1 MLIRIRD
8 NWGKEYRVEDSEVR
22 QFAEQMKGEGRHF
35 APVRTLVN
43 PKTGEEWDGVQW
55 NEKAKEGKQPWEARA
70 IDDENAAFSGYLKEG
85 WQYKQWEEPDAW
97 EKVKGFFD
105 TENFKDPTGQQNDLE
120 YNAKNVAAGVGSAV
134 VSGVTG
140 LANAIQGTVLNAA
153 AFASRALGAEDT
165 ADAIADVRKETG
177 ENIRAMRD
185 NATDAIIEG
194 LDAQGMKDARDLV
207 DTGLDVVEGFSG
219 LYGLGAAVG
228 GATKGIVKLAGSMG
242 KTVDAA
248 KVGGTVLAGQMGAD
262 AYEHALEEMEAQ
274 EDASGKEISGLQKT
288 IVAGAR
294 AAMSAATSKLFGK
307 IAGIGIPKETAQK
320 VVERSLGQSARVLVQ
335 EMGEFA
341 AINDLNVLADE
352 AGRWAADVD
361 HLDPEKGIGARIL
374 EESLH
379 GAGMVLGMKSQ
390 KILKGAWNAMTPM
403 RIEGFAKYAEAMKR
417 AELGAMDA
425 AANGG
430 PKVVAITPKGVGVL
444 NDGGFIRQSEGEAVA
459 PDGMVFTADGKVR
472 TIGAGRCGELSD
484 GEYGI
489 PGTGNGERR
498 FGGDLTENACK
509 LVALAEEGLVETRK
523 IPLDALPGDAKSG
536 ENGIRLRLK
545 EDGTTELVSDIPE
558 SEQKKP
564 VVVFERE
571 DGTFSLVTGR
581 KRVAAGKTAK
591 NGEIEAVVIREKDG
605 WTEDTARVV
614 DVVDNLMKGSPVS
627 DTEAMTA
634 ANALGIG
641 YKRAEEWGL
650 TANKNVAAAFRMREN
665 ASAELEGMVTEGSVR
680 LESAD
685 AIAQN
690 ANKSNM
696 PGASEEHIA
705 TIQTELAV
713 KMGLGTPDEI
723 AAVCRKLRE
732 TDMSPEEAMD
742 PMARSRKIDEAIA
755 EAERERLEEAAKKSG
770 LTPDQE
776 AKVQNTPVER
786 EDGTLTTVRATEEAD
801 RQVAEQKRT
810 PDGEPSTKLMVQ
822 GDRVT
827 CARFPEVEL
836 VRPEAEGGI
845 AALRGLTATE
855 MLKPENREAVTD
867 LLEEIGRT
875 VGEFAISGEAEMAAA
890 QELLSAR
897 VAKRRLEAE
906 QMRRK
911 TINEVLGV
919 LAGSGLAKD
928 VHTDQA
934 SFDAR
939 LKQGKGIKTWLTST
953 DEVWGFTDGNEI
965 WLNPKT
971 ARLET
976 PIHEY
981 GHLGIEMCK
990 RTNRDVYDRGIAI
1003 AKETGLFRE
1012 ISENDAYK
1020 HDSEASRAEE
1030 VLATIIGKRG
1040 EEALKGAPE
1049 TLRAKVKE
1057 WLVDFWKAFGEAIG
1071 LREITPEQAA
1081 EMTLEQVADAIR
1093 AEMMSGKRFGEGGG
1107 KNADGRNNG
1116 ELKYS
1121 VAKFRSGKDYVNVDV
1136 DQHLFDG
1143 KSEKEIQKIAR
1154 KVIKDRFRGK
1164 VIGEVPKN
1172 AYVKTKTAE
1181 EFAYGGK
1188 PMEREVKEAKM
1199 RSSTELDNLLAVS
1212 EHKGH
1217 EKDNGSHPEAVGG
1230 WDYYET
1236 IFKVGDKLFT
1246 GKINIMNN
1254 KKGRVF
1260 YDVTG
1265 VKENTQ
1271 GLMAQYGEPQ
1281 GQFPGNVPQIVSQ
1294 DGDAAQGGG
1303 IKLSIGGIFTGTAAD
1318 YANRSRQGG
1327 VDDGPSL
1334 KHIGTGEGSQVYGWG
1349 LYGSKVR
1356 GVAEVYAH
1364 TDRMNKDA
1372 AMRVARQSMPPRR
1385 VLLDGKPIEFDRW
1398 GENEERTPE
1407 SYAAKSIYQLDGDMV
1422 KAEQALSKEEGYIA
1436 KVALEWLR
1444 NNRDR
1449 ITPPDP
1455 TPKVQEHIYEQT
1467 FFTNRAPGDE
1477 SHLLKWYE
1485 PVSEEN
1491 KQRILEQARKEGL
1504 DTAIIEKRWRRIIH
1518 RDTGRDLGAYDSGE
1532 DVYDAVTETL
1542 GSPKAASEFLYRAGI
1557 DGVKY
1562 PVDSYGGKT
1571 IKDGDTAGWNYV
1583 SFSDENIRV
1592 DHKWT
1597 DGELKFSVARTN
1609 GGMNFVLL
1617 DRPVDI
1623 DWNSKDAVHDYLVEQ
1638 VGKGAVSLADRQRV
1652 RIGEDLP
1659 KEYTRSNYAEQ
1670 LFRKK
1675 RLRKLRGKT
1684 AKHLDE
1690 IIVVSGN
1697 PEAEDGDHKNRTY
1710 YRRIVNF
1717 GVSGHET
1724 ARGYSA
1730 YLVTYDHKGEECL
1743 YDIVSIKENH
1753 SLSSALKAG
1762 SHGGFKILS
1771 TNNSEWST
1779 PLIVSQ
1785 DGDAAQG
1792 GRKVVDSATDAAYLD
1807 AVKRGD
1813 METARAMVEAAAKKA
1828 GYDAD
1833 VSYRGSHE
1841 APVNDGS
1848 NASLDKAEEM
1858 FGTSDRDKLL
1868 AMGYRRKTA
1877 PQAVDAIMKA
1887 KGNPDAMIDVWRA
1900 VRTSVKDVNLRKGD
1914 WIALSEDCAHEHG
1927 RRWLDGRYRIIHDKV
1942 RAGSIFTD
1950 GNMLEEAGF
1959 DDGQARVYKNTK
1971 NGTKLLEVTY
1981 DDNGDVIPL
1990 SQRFSQENPDIR
2002 YSAKR
2007 QELPTVDGENVA
2019 AWLLNGRLRLADDAK
2034 YQPAAIKSAGMSV
2047 KYTPAENL
2055 GVSKPVNFSMSMLVD
2070 LYQSIRKNP
2079 ALPKVLTNAHR
2090 MKRRW
2095 LGRMTKGSEV
2105 ELNPEMFGIV
2115 SKSDEARIKA
2125 ELKAEGRFRN
2135 EDPGWNMR
2143 HTKKQNDNERH
2154 MSEMLLEDRLRSL
2167 SEDRVKGKAF
2177 GENAAATAVMAHE
2190 IGVLAMQLPKTSG
2203 ENEIIASMRTLGTGI
2218 KEFFEKDA
2226 RQFESVRATAKSDKL
2241 RNAEIEQTNF
2251 AKGQALRAVSWW
2263 RGYESKNGEA
2273 EAYFKQNDNE
2283 LYAETLGMFLAAPEA
2298 LRQQAP
2304 KAFNLIVEKMAENQ
2318 TLLDAYNRLTES
2330 HDGSGPAE
2338 KVMRKIEAQWTHEA
2352 QMEIAKLEKE
2362 LDKPLGSGIQRA
2374 KRRVILNLHSKEGVA
2389 VSVVGDGLRE
2399 NVAAAKRAWKRG
2411 DISKADFEAVRK
2423 DAKDTLRD
2431 LKLGVLKK
2439 QRGGGRD
2446 RVYALDFLGK
2456 VMGDIERDGIDLADF
2471 RRYLKAQ
2478 RVIETQGRAMDFGMS
2493 PSEAQK
2499 VLDGLRE
2506 KFGDGGMTYRKI
2518 EAAAMRY
2525 RAVREKN
2532 VLDDEYIVEAFGKAR
2547 IDAWKRNVHYVRTQR
2562 TVSAEEAEAHNKT
2575 LDGMK
2580 RADPLTELE
2589 MLMDLHHRKHRS
2601 THGDTFMEPLTGS
2614 LKATEDPLQA
2624 TLANDIRM
2632 MAFARRNHLMVQLAD
2647 IARREKLEGWK
2658 EVHDKA
2664 GEIRLDRS
2672 ERYGSVSFL
2681 RDGERKLLIL
2691 PKVVAEGFKHAASD
2705 VAGMVKANR
2714 MLSAVLTQYSARF
2727 AVRNLSRNRA
2737 STEINV
2743 PWMGESRLVRGARF
2757 AGMGPAAR
2765 VAEILMERALVR
2777 LPDRYSRNVAANL
2790 LWGEHTNMYWMAE
2803 ATRIAELMQNPKGF
2817 RELAEKAD
2825 QHAANGEYGKAKQ
2838 ILEDIEKAREI
2849 MKHPIFAGH
2858 WEMTRGTTERTDLDE
2873 VFRALDIRTKIED
2886 VPLKNLKK
2894 LARGLA
2900 DAANAIKR
2908 FNTFEES
2915 RIKIVSILAAER
2927 AKLRAKER
2935 GGNWK
2940 YDNGDIDYISAT
2952 MAGSPRYENRGRW
2965 MNVLEAI
2972 SLGPFVN
2979 VSMKGA
2985 LRTFESMKID
2995 PAAWWSKAA
3004 QRYAGRM
3011 AEVALWSGGGYAFVA
3026 QVARRLFEDDEDAQQ
3041 AIDGFE
3047 RFGKRM
3053 ARARACTSDY
3063 RIRNYDVMPLGLYGK
3078 YSAFGINI
3086 PRGDEDRLFTPMTDL
3101 FAQYLL
3107 GTEAARK
3114 MGLQEPMEG
3123 AYEGV
3128 FQTLATTATGS
3139 GLAPDL
3145 MRGSMIWNLGRDVF
3159 YSWFNNPYNTF
3170 TQRPLYDENLWKER
3184 WNRPAEFLKAT
3195 LKQAWND
3202 VGGQVV
3208 LPATTW
3214 DEDEGEV
3221 PDDGKWVMSI
3231 AEDKEQTEMPIG
3243 GKTVF
3248 RALHYV
3254 PLASAALSGVFY
3266 MNCDGDKRIARRLAT
3281 MLETEKAVRDRVAMQ
3296 CVEMQLKHED
3306 TAVDYSP
3313 ILDKAIEENGWDGSD
3328 RAMIEQAITRKLNF
3342 MSRKLGKQDTPI
3354 LELMSRKNMSR
3365 AERERAKRY
3374 LIGIGWKG
3382 PEEWDR

>member
-1 MLIRIRD
+1 MT
-8 NWGKEYRVEDSEVR
+8 
-22 QFAEQMKGEGRHF
+22 
-35 APVRTLVN
+35 TL
-43 PKTGEEWDGVQW
+43 
-55 NEKAKEGKQPWEARA
+55 R
-70 IDDENAAFSGYLKEG
+70 
-85 WQYKQWEEPDAW
+85 
-97 EKVKGFFD
+97 
-105 TENFKDPTGQQNDLE
+105 
-120 YNAKNVAAGVGSAV
+120 
-134 VSGVTG
+134 
-140 LANAIQGTVLNAA
+140 
-153 AFASRALGAEDT
+153 
-165 ADAIADVRKETG
+165 
-177 ENIRAMRD
+177 
-185 NATDAIIEG
+185 
-194 LDAQGMKDARDLV
+194 
-207 DTGLDVVEGFSG
+207 
-219 LYGLGAAVG
+219 
-228 GATKGIVKLAGSMG
+228 
-242 KTVDAA
+242 
-248 KVGGTVLAGQMGAD
+248 
-262 AYEHALEEMEAQ
+262 
-274 EDASGKEISGLQKT
+274 
-288 IVAGAR
+288 
-294 AAMSAATSKLFGK
+294 
-307 IAGIGIPKETAQK
+307 
-320 VVERSLGQSARVLVQ
+320 
-335 EMGEFA
+335 
-341 AINDLNVLADE
+341 
-352 AGRWAADVD
+352 
-361 HLDPEKGIGARIL
+361 
-374 EESLH
+374 
-379 GAGMVLGMKSQ
+379 
-390 KILKGAWNAMTPM
+390 
-403 RIEGFAKYAEAMKR
+403 
-417 AELGAMDA
+417 
-425 AANGG
+425 
-430 PKVVAITPKGVGVL
+430 
-444 NDGGFIRQSEGEAVA
+444 
-459 PDGMVFTADGKVR
+459 
-472 TIGAGRCGELSD
+472 
-484 GEYGI
+484 
-489 PGTGNGERR
+489 
-498 FGGDLTENACK
+498 
-509 LVALAEEGLVETRK
+509 
-523 IPLDALPGDAKSG
+523 DALPTGHAK
-536 ENGIRLRLK
+536 
-545 EDGTTELVSDIPE
+545 
-558 SEQKKP
+558 
-564 VVVFERE
+564 
-571 DGTFSLVTGR
+571 
-581 KRVAAGKTAK
+581 
-591 NGEIEAVVIREKDG
+591 
-605 WTEDTARVV
+605 
-614 DVVDNLMKGSPVS
+614 
-627 DTEAMTA
+627 
-634 ANALGIG
+634 
-641 YKRAEEWGL
+641 
-650 TANKNVAAAFRMREN
+650 
-665 ASAELEGMVTEGSVR
+665 
-680 LESAD
+680 
-685 AIAQN
+685 
-690 ANKSNM
+690 
-696 PGASEEHIA
+696 
-705 TIQTELAV
+705 
-713 KMGLGTPDEI
+713 
-723 AAVCRKLRE
+723 
-732 TDMSPEEAMD
+732 
-742 PMARSRKIDEAIA
+742 
-755 EAERERLEEAAKKSG
+755 
-770 LTPDQE
+770 
-776 AKVQNTPVER
+776 
-786 EDGTLTTVRATEEAD
+786 
-801 RQVAEQKRT
+801 
-810 PDGEPSTKLMVQ
+810 
-822 GDRVT
+822 
-827 CARFPEVEL
+827 
-836 VRPEAEGGI
+836 GI
-845 AALRGLTATE
+845 AAAAERTRE
-855 MLKPENREAVTD
+855 EEAV
-867 LLEEIGRT
+867 
-875 VGEFAISGEAEMAAA
+875 
-890 QELLSAR
+890 
-897 VAKRRLEAE
+897 
-906 QMRRK
+906 
-911 TINEVLGV
+911 INLY
-919 LAGSGLAKD
+919 S
-928 VHTDQA
+928 
-934 SFDAR
+934 
-939 LKQGKGIKTWLTST
+939 
-953 DEVWGFTDGNEI
+953 
-965 WLNPKT
+965 
-971 ARLET
+971 
-976 PIHEY
+976 
-981 GHLGIEMCK
+981 
-990 RTNRDVYDRGIAI
+990 DR
-1003 AKETGLFRE
+1003 
-1012 ISENDAYK
+1012 
-1020 HDSEASRAEE
+1020 
-1030 VLATIIGKRG
+1030 
-1040 EEALKGAPE
+1040 
-1049 TLRAKVKE
+1049 
-1057 WLVDFWKAFGEAIG
+1057 
-1071 LREITPEQAA
+1071 
-1081 EMTLEQVADAIR
+1081 
-1093 AEMMSGKRFGEGGG
+1093 EGGNPG
-1107 KNADGRNNG
+1107 HKASPG
-1116 ELKYS
+1116 
-1121 VAKFRSGKDYVNVDV
+1121 
-1136 DQHLFDG
+1136 
-1143 KSEKEIQKIAR
+1143 
-1154 KVIKDRFRGK
+1154 
-1164 VIGEVPKN
+1164 
-1172 AYVKTKTAE
+1172 VKTT
-1181 EFAYGGK
+1181 
-1188 PMEREVKEAKM
+1188 
-1199 RSSTELDNLLAVS
+1199 SST
-1212 EHKGH
+1212 
-1217 EKDNGSHPEAVGG
+1217 
-1230 WDYYET
+1230 
-1236 IFKVGDKLFT
+1236 
-1246 GKINIMNN
+1246 
-1254 KKGRVF
+1254 
-1260 YDVTG
+1260 
-1265 VKENTQ
+1265 
-1271 GLMAQYGEPQ
+1271 
-1281 GQFPGNVPQIVSQ
+1281 PQIVSQ
-1294 DGDAAQGGG
+1294 EGGG
-1303 IKLSIGGIFTGTAAD
+1303 KQEGLKYSIGGIFTGSAAD
-1318 YANRSRQGG
+1318 YANRSREGG
-1327 VDDGPSL
+1327 G
-1334 KHIGTGEGSQVYGWG
+1334 
-1349 LYGSKVR
+1349 
-1356 GVAEVYAH
+1356 
-1364 TDRMNKDA
+1364 
-1372 AMRVARQSMPPRR
+1372 
-1385 VLLDGKPIEFDRW
+1385 
-1398 GENEERTPE
+1398 
-1407 SYAAKSIYQLDGDMV
+1407 
-1422 KAEQALSKEEGYIA
+1422 
-1436 KVALEWLR
+1436 
-1444 NNRDR
+1444 
-1449 ITPPDP
+1449 
-1455 TPKVQEHIYEQT
+1455 
-1467 FFTNRAPGDE
+1467 
-1477 SHLLKWYE
+1477 
-1485 PVSEEN
+1485 
-1491 KQRILEQARKEGL
+1491 
-1504 DTAIIEKRWRRIIH
+1504 
-1518 RDTGRDLGAYDSGE
+1518 
-1532 DVYDAVTETL
+1532 
-1542 GSPKAASEFLYRAGI
+1542 
-1557 DGVKY
+1557 
-1562 PVDSYGGKT
+1562 
-1571 IKDGDTAGWNYV
+1571 
-1583 SFSDENIRV
+1583 

-1597 DGELKFSVARTN
+1597 DGELKFSVKMIGTDEGVYKTSIDTKNPKTKDGRNTVIFRRDPRECDALLVESETIKAVEKALPENIKTGDKSIKYTESERIAVR
-1609 GGMNFVLL
+1609 NFVKEKAKAQRGEVQNPEFGEIYIGL
-1617 DRPVDI
+1617 DFVKEVQAHAISTAREI
-1623 DWNSKDAVHDYLVEQ
+1623 AAVSSAREIAEKMRHFAASPNEEIKRGKNKYIEYGLATFEFQGERYLVMGE
-1638 VGKGAVSLADRQRV
+1638 VGIRNNAKPYYDQRIVAKIKAETSPSLHAHIETESAFDEVYDNRF
-1652 RIGEDLP
+1652 RILMQ
-1659 KEYTRSNYAEQ
+1659 AAQ
-1670 LFRKK
+1670 
-1675 RLRKLRGKT
+1675 
-1684 AKHLDE
+1684 
-1690 IIVVSGN
+1690 
-1697 PEAEDGDHKNRTY
+1697 EAENNRE
-1710 YRRIVNF
+1710 VMM
-1717 GVSGHET
+1717 
-1724 ARGYSA
+1724 
-1730 YLVTYDHKGEECL
+1730 
-1743 YDIVSIKENH
+1743 
-1753 SLSSALKAG
+1753 
-1762 SHGGFKILS
+1762 
-1771 TNNSEWST
+1771 
-1779 PLIVSQ
+1779 Q
-1785 DGDAAQG
+1785 
-1792 GRKVVDSATDAAYLD
+1792 
-1807 AVKRGD
+1807 
-1813 METARAMVEAAAKKA
+1813 
-1828 GYDAD
+1828 
-1833 VSYRGSHE
+1833 
-1841 APVNDGS
+1841 
-1848 NASLDKAEEM
+1848 
-1858 FGTSDRDKLL
+1858 
-1868 AMGYRRKTA
+1868 
-1877 PQAVDAIMKA
+1877 
-1887 KGNPDAMIDVWRA
+1887 
-1900 VRTSVKDVNLRKGD
+1900 VR
-1914 WIALSEDCAHEHG
+1914 
-1927 RRWLDGRYRIIHDKV
+1927 
-1942 RAGSIFTD
+1942 
-1950 GNMLEEAGF
+1950 
-1959 DDGQARVYKNTK
+1959 
-1971 NGTKLLEVTY
+1971 
-1981 DDNGDVIPL
+1981 
-1990 SQRFSQENPDIR
+1990 
-2002 YSAKR
+2002 R
-2007 QELPTVDGENVA
+2007 QELPTADGEDVA

-2034 YQPAAIKSAGMSV
+2034 YGLAERRLAEHSSAISAPIEVM
-2047 KYTPAENL
+2047 TPSGDL
-2055 GVSKPVNFSMSMLVD
+2055 KVMKPVEFAFSSLVE
-2070 LYQSIRKNP
+2070 LYQWMRGSP
-2079 ALPKVLTNAHR
+2079 ALPKILTKAHQE
-2090 MKRRW
+2090 KRAW
-2095 LGRMTKGSEV
+2095 LGRITKGSEV

-2154 MSEMLLEDRLRSL
+2154 MSENLLEDRLRSL
-2167 SEDRVKGKAF
+2167 AEDRVKGKAG
-2177 GENAAATAVMAHE
+2177 GEYAAPAAALAHE
-2190 IGVLAMQLPKTSG
+2190 VAALAMEMPANAKMP
-2203 ENEIIASMRTLGTGI
+2203 EIARALRTLGNGI
-2218 KEFFEKDA
+2218 VKIFEKDA
-2226 RQFESVRATAKSDKL
+2226 AYIDKWKKSGFKVTEVEGSDSML
-2241 RNAEIEQTNF
+2241 AEAI
-2251 AKGQALRAVSWW
+2251 QAVAWW
-2263 RGYESKNGEA
+2263 RGYEGGVRQARDGRGKLYEYKTA
-2273 EAYFKQNDNE
+2273 EDYFKNNHKE
-2283 LYAETLGMFLAAPEA
+2283 LCAEVMGMFLTAPEELSNRA
-2298 LRQQAP
+2298 LG
-2304 KAFNLIVEKMAENQ
+2304 LYYEIVERLAGDQK
-2318 TLLDAYNRLTES
+2318 LLDAYNRLTEGYS
-2330 HDGSGPAE
+2330 GSGPAE

-2681 RDGERKLLIL
+2681 RDGERKLLIM

-2743 PWMGESRLVRGARF
+2743 PWMGESRFVRGARF

-2765 VAEILMERALVR
+2765 VAEILMEWALVR

-2825 QHAANGEYGKAKQ
+2825 QYAANGEYGKAKQ

-2873 VFRALDIRTKIED
+2873 VFRSLDIRTKIED

-3026 QVARRLFEDDEDAQQ
+3026 QVARRLFEDDEDAQR

-3107 GTEAARK
+3107 GTEAAK
-3114 MGLQEPMEG
+3114 KVGLQEPMEG

-3382 PEEWDR
+3382 PEE

>member
-8 NWGKEYRVEDSEVR
+8 NWGKEYRVEDSEVG

-105 TENFKDPTGQQNDLE
+105 EENFKDPTGQQNDLE
-120 YNAKNVAAGVGSAV
+120 YNAKNIVAGAGSAV

-153 AFASRALGAEDT
+153 AFASRALGAEDA

-185 NATDAIIEG
+185 KATDAIIEG

-219 LYGLGAAVG
+219 LYGLGAAVS

-262 AYEHALEEMEAQ
+262 AYEHALEEMEMQ
-274 EDASGKEISGLQKT
+274 EEASGKEISGLQKT

-361 HLDPEKGIGARIL
+361 RLDPEKGIGARIL

-498 FGGDLTENACK
+498 FGGDLAENACK

-581 KRVAAGKTAK
+581 KRVAAGKMAK

-614 DVVDNLMKGSPVS
+614 DVVDNLMNGSPVS

-696 PGASEEHIA
+696 PGASAEHIA
-705 TIQTELAV
+705 TIQTELAR

-742 PMARSRKIDEAIA
+742 PIARSRKIDEAIA

-810 PDGEPSTKLMVQ
+810 PDGEPSTKLTVQ

-836 VRPEAEGGI
+836 MRPEAEGGI
-845 AALRGLTATE
+845 AALRGLTAAE

-906 QMRRK
+906 QMRRDSIK
-911 TINEVLGV
+911 EALEV
-919 LAGSGLAKD
+919 LAGSGLAKA
-928 VHTDQA
+928 VHTDQE
-934 SFDAR
+934 SFEAR
-939 LKQGKGIKTWLTST
+939 LKQGKGIEQWLTDT

-990 RTNRDVYDRGIAI
+990 RTNRDVYDRGIVL
-1003 AKETGLFRE
+1003 AKETGLFKE

-1093 AEMMSGKRFGEGGG
+1093 AEMMSGRRFGEGGG
-1107 KNADGRNNG
+1107 KNAAGRNNG

-1281 GQFPGNVPQIVSQ
+1281 GQFPGNVAQIVSQ

-1364 TDRMNKDA
+1364 TDRMNKDS

-1407 SYAAKSIYQLDGDMV
+1407 SYAAKSIYQFDGDMV

-1455 TPKVQEHIYEQT
+1455 TPKVQEHLYEQT

-1597 DGELKFSVARTN
+1597 DGELKFSVKMIGTDEGVYKTSIDTKNPKTKDGRNTVIFRRDPRECDALLVESETIKAVEKALPENIKTGDKSIKYTESERIAVRNFVKEKAKAQRGEVQNPEFGEIIIGRDFEKEVQTHAISTAREIAAVSSAREIAAKMRHFAASPNEEIKRGRNRYIEYGLATFEFN
-1609 GGMNFVLL
+1609 GGRYLVMGEVGV
-1617 DRPVDI
+1617 RE
-1623 DWNSKDAVHDYLVEQ
+1623 NSTPYYDQRVVAKLKADTSSLSLHAGMKTESAFDAVYDN
-1638 VGKGAVSLADRQRV
+1638 RF
-1652 RIGEDLP
+1652 RILM
-1659 KEYTRSNYAEQ
+1659 Q
-1670 LFRKK
+1670 
-1675 RLRKLRGKT
+1675 
-1684 AKHLDE
+1684 
-1690 IIVVSGN
+1690 
-1697 PEAEDGDHKNRTY
+1697 
-1710 YRRIVNF
+1710 
-1717 GVSGHET
+1717 
-1724 ARGYSA
+1724 
-1730 YLVTYDHKGEECL
+1730 
-1743 YDIVSIKENH
+1743 
-1753 SLSSALKAG
+1753 
-1762 SHGGFKILS
+1762 
-1771 TNNSEWST
+1771 
-1779 PLIVSQ
+1779 
-1785 DGDAAQG
+1785 AAQ
-1792 GRKVVDSATDAAYLD
+1792 
-1807 AVKRGD
+1807 
-1813 METARAMVEAAAKKA
+1813 EAQ
-1828 GYDAD
+1828 
-1833 VSYRGSHE
+1833 
-1841 APVNDGS
+1841 
-1848 NASLDKAEEM
+1848 NA
-1858 FGTSDRDKLL
+1858 
-1868 AMGYRRKTA
+1868 
-1877 PQAVDAIMKA
+1877 
-1887 KGNPDAMIDVWRA
+1887 
-1900 VRTSVKDVNLRKGD
+1900 
-1914 WIALSEDCAHEHG
+1914 
-1927 RRWLDGRYRIIHDKV
+1927 
-1942 RAGSIFTD
+1942 
-1950 GNMLEEAGF
+1950 
-1959 DDGQARVYKNTK
+1959 
-1971 NGTKLLEVTY
+1971 
-1981 DDNGDVIPL
+1981 
-1990 SQRFSQENPDIR
+1990 DIR

-2034 YQPAAIKSAGMSV
+2034 YQPAAIESAGMSV

-2055 GVSKPVNFSMSMLVD
+2055 GISKPVNFSMSMLVD

-2143 HTKKQNDNERH
+2143 HTKKQNDNERQ

-2241 RNAEIEQTNF
+2241 RNAQIEQTNF

-2330 HDGSGPAE
+2330 HNGSGPAE

-2374 KRRVILNLHSKEGVA
+2374 KRRVILNLHSREGVA

-2624 TLANDIRM
+2624 TLENDIRM

-2681 RDGERKLLIL
+2681 RDGERKLLIM

-2743 PWMGESRLVRGARF
+2743 PWMGESRFVRGARF

-2765 VAEILMERALVR
+2765 VAEILMEWALVKF
-2777 LPDRYSRNVAANL
+2777 PDRYSRNVAANL

-2803 ATRIAELMQNPKGF
+2803 ATRIAKLMQNPKGF

-3026 QVARRLFEDDEDAQQ
+3026 QVARRLFEDDEDAQRT
-3041 AIDGFE
+3041 IDEFE

-3107 GTEAARK
+3107 GTEAAKK

-3254 PLASAALSGVFY
+3254 PLASAALSGIFY

-3374 LIGIGWKG
+3374 LIGIGWKV
-3382 PEEWDR
+3382 PEE

>member
-1 MLIRIRD
+1 MAIRFVD
-8 NWGKEYRVEDSEVR
+8 NWGKEHRVESEEFQSFSDDMAKKGR
-22 QFAEQMKGEGRHF
+22 KFARIM
-35 APVRTLVN
+35 TLVN
-43 PKTGEEWDGVQW
+43 PKTGEEWEGADWQDG
-55 NEKAKEGKQPWEARA
+55 AKDGLQPWEQRS
-70 IDDENAAFSGYLKEG
+70 IDDEKAAFKSRIDEGWTYKQHKDDSSVALDTLKEL
-85 WQYKQWEEPDAW
+85 D
-97 EKVKGFFD
+97 KGEHWVD
-105 TENFKDPTGQQNDLE
+105 QSGEQNTAE
-120 YNAKNVAAGVGSAV
+120 YHAKNVAAGVGSAV
-134 VSGVTG
+134 VSGATG

-153 AFASRALGAEDT
+153 AFASRALGAEDA

-177 ENIRAMRD
+177 ENIREMRD
-185 NATDAIIEG
+185 KATDAIIEG
-194 LDAQGMKDARDLV
+194 LDAKGMKDARDLV

-361 HLDPEKGIGARIL
+361 RLDPEKGIGARIL

-472 TIGAGRCGELSD
+472 TIGAGRCGEMSD

-665 ASAELEGMVTEGSVR
+665 ASAELEGMVTEGSAR
-680 LESAD
+680 LEAAD

-696 PGASEEHIA
+696 PGASAEHIA
-705 TIQTELAV
+705 TIQTELAR

-742 PMARSRKIDEAIA
+742 PIARSRKIDEAIA

-801 RQVAEQKRT
+801 RQVAEQKQT
-810 PDGEPSTKLMVQ
+810 PDGEPSTKLTVDAQ
-822 GDRVT
+822 GRVT

-836 VRPEAEGGI
+836 VRPEAEGDI
-845 AALRGLTATE
+845 AALRGLTASE

-906 QMRRK
+906 QMRRDSIK
-911 TINEVLGV
+911 EALEV
-919 LAGSGLAKD
+919 LAGSGLAKA
-928 VHTDQA
+928 VHTDQE

-990 RTNRDVYDRGIAI
+990 RTNRDVYDRGIAL
-1003 AKETGLFRE
+1003 AKETGLFKE

-1057 WLVDFWKAFGEAIG
+1057 WLVDFWKAFGEALG
-1071 LREITPEQAA
+1071 LRDITPEQAA
-1081 EMTLEQVADAIR
+1081 KMTLEEVADAIR
-1093 AEMMSGKRFGEGGG
+1093 AEMMSGRRFGEGGG
-1107 KNADGRNNG
+1107 KNAAGRNI
-1116 ELKYS
+1116 Y
-1121 VAKFRSGKDYVNVDV
+1121 
-1136 DQHLFDG
+1136 
-1143 KSEKEIQKIAR
+1143 
-1154 KVIKDRFRGK
+1154 
-1164 VIGEVPKN
+1164 
-1172 AYVKTKTAE
+1172 
-1181 EFAYGGK
+1181 
-1188 PMEREVKEAKM
+1188 
-1199 RSSTELDNLLAVS
+1199 
-1212 EHKGH
+1212 
-1217 EKDNGSHPEAVGG
+1217 
-1230 WDYYET
+1230 
-1236 IFKVGDKLFT
+1236 
-1246 GKINIMNN
+1246 
-1254 KKGRVF
+1254 
-1260 YDVTG
+1260 
-1265 VKENTQ
+1265 
-1271 GLMAQYGEPQ
+1271 
-1281 GQFPGNVPQIVSQ
+1281 
-1294 DGDAAQGGG
+1294 
-1303 IKLSIGGIFTGTAAD
+1303 SIGGIFTGTAAD

-1349 LYGSKVR
+1349 LYGSNRR
-1356 GVAEVYAH
+1356 GVAEKY
-1364 TDRMNKDA
+1364 
-1372 AMRVARQSMPPRR
+1372 ARQNKGERDKE
-1385 VLLDGKPIEFDRW
+1385 VLYNGAPL
-1398 GENEERTPE
+1398 GENATSDLHTIASSLRYVAQHSREFSGVE
-1407 SYAAKSIYQLDGDMV
+1407 SYMEANISMY
-1422 KAEQALSKEEGYIA
+1422 EGKGELY
-1436 KVALEWLR
+1436 KPFVDSYRRALEVYKAD
-1444 NNRDR
+1444 RDAWEVVN
-1449 ITPPDP
+1449 P
-1455 TPKVQEHIYEQT
+1455 TENIYEQT

-1485 PVSEEN
+1485 PVTREQMKWIKKSIRKDKELNEYFAKLPYKSAEAAFEWN
-1491 KQRILEQARKEGL
+1491 LNNLGVESLKKATGIRIYEALQTL
-1504 DTAIIEKRWRRIIH
+1504 
-1518 RDTGRDLGAYDSGE
+1518 
-1532 DVYDAVTETL
+1532 L

-1597 DGELKFSVARTN
+1597 DGELKFSAKPSRLGDGKQRYYEVPFEKAVDKIVAAKKPIGEEHVFVAETPEVFAKIGYARLPIMMTQKHVLSISLDKNTLNKIYN
-1609 GGMNFVLL
+1609 GANAHDMKELLKQVPAALQKPLMIIASQTKPDAGVVAITQLIDKDGNSVIVPVALNGTSQVEGEKIDAHIMTSAYGKDNAWNKLVKEAIDLENKGGIGVFYVDKTRASMIMKQLALALKQQGSAGPGLQLPSSAQSSEVVHKITDAGSPVNTKGMVEQTESRQFKKWF
-1617 DRPVDI
+1617 R
-1623 DWNSKDAVHDYLVEQ
+1623 NSKVVNRTGEPQVVYHGTPNGKFWTFDKNRVGETWGADETGFFFTSSKVLAEDYTKPYFKENSADPNLFAVYLSIQNPLVIDRAWWVKNFGRSDIHKHDAVEIWDTEQQTILDAMRKGGHDGVIIDPNPM
-1638 VGKGAVSLADRQRV
+1638 A
-1652 RIGEDLP
+1652 GEP
-1659 KEYTRSNYAEQ
+1659 KMYMVQESTQ
-1670 LFRKK
+1670 
-1675 RLRKLRGKT
+1675 
-1684 AKHLDE
+1684 
-1690 IIVVSGN
+1690 
-1697 PEAEDGDHKNRTY
+1697 
-1710 YRRIVNF
+1710 
-1717 GVSGHET
+1717 
-1724 ARGYSA
+1724 
-1730 YLVTYDHKGEECL
+1730 
-1743 YDIVSIKENH
+1743 IK
-1753 SLSSALKAG
+1753 
-1762 SHGGFKILS
+1762 
-1771 TNNSEWST
+1771 
-1779 PLIVSQ
+1779 
-1785 DGDAAQG
+1785 
-1792 GRKVVDSATDAAYLD
+1792 SATDNI
-1807 AVKRGD
+1807 G
-1813 METARAMVEAAAKKA
+1813 TF
-1828 GYDAD
+1828 
-1833 VSYRGSHE
+1833 
-1841 APVNDGS
+1841 DG
-1848 NASLDKAEEM
+1848 
-1858 FGTSDRDKLL
+1858 G
-1868 AMGYRRKTA
+1868 
-1877 PQAVDAIMKA
+1877 
-1887 KGNPDAMIDVWRA
+1887 
-1900 VRTSVKDVNLRKGD
+1900 
-1914 WIALSEDCAHEHG
+1914 
-1927 RRWLDGRYRIIHDKV
+1927 
-1942 RAGSIFTD
+1942 
-1950 GNMLEEAGF
+1950 
-1959 DDGQARVYKNTK
+1959 
-1971 NGTKLLEVTY
+1971 
-1981 DDNGDVIPL
+1981 
-1990 SQRFSQENPDIR
+1990 NPDIR

-2055 GVSKPVNFSMSMLVD
+2055 GISKPVNFSMSMLVD

-2079 ALPKVLTNAHR
+2079 ALPKMLTNAHR

-2304 KAFNLIVEKMAENQ
+2304 KAFNLIAEKMAENQ
-2318 TLLDAYNRLTES
+2318 TLLDAYNRLTE
-2330 HDGSGPAE
+2330 GYGGNGPAE
-2338 KVMRKIEAQWTHEA
+2338 MVMRKIEAQWTHKA

-2374 KRRVILNLHSKEGVA
+2374 KRRVILNLHSRESVA

-2478 RVIETQGRAMDFGMS
+2478 RVIETQGRAMDFGIS

-2589 MLMDLHHRKHRS
+2589 MLMDMHHRKHRS

-2632 MAFARRNHLMVQLAD
+2632 MGFARRNHLMVQLAD

-2681 RDGERKLLIL
+2681 RDGERKLLIM

-2714 MLSAVLTQYSARF
+2714 MLSAILTQYSARF

-2743 PWMGESRLVRGARF
+2743 PWMGESRFVRGARF

-2765 VAEILMERALVR
+2765 VAEILVEWALVR

-2825 QHAANGEYGKAKQ
+2825 KHAANGEYGKAKQ

-3026 QVARRLFEDDEDAQQ
+3026 QVARRLFEDDEDAQR

-3107 GTEAARK
+3107 GTDAAKK

-3382 PEEWDR
+3382 PEE